1 MSWCA
6 SQQVTDGRGVH
17 QAETVATEVVTDFAA
32 AGANAEEDWV
42 GTWRA
47 KSFQEC
53 EGGAGKDALW
63 KTVFEQF
70 CGGGRGGMDKVGTD
84 VEAAIGFGHLAIYMT
99 NRVTAGD
106 NEMGAELSSIEPN
119 VMAEPL

>member
-1 MSWCA
+1 MG
-6 SQQVTDGRGVH
+6 DVH

-47 KSFQEC
+47 KSFQDVR
-53 EGGAGKDALW
+53 EGLGKMHS
-63 KTVFEQF
+63 
-70 CGGGRGGMDKVGTD
+70 GRQSLNSFVGVEGGGMDKVGTD